1 MSVDVKQAVGEQL
14 AERVVQPDQEWMTP
28 EERLLLR
35 FYRQLSLADQNFMR
49 LAIEAMAKR
58 LPSANN
64 SEITC
69 EG

>member
-1 MSVDVKQAVGEQL
+1 MGVDVKQAVGEQL

-58 LPSANN
+58 GRPS
-64 SEITC
+64 
-69 EG
+69 